1 MRIVVIQTGGFE
13 HFLAA
18 ANAVRSRYPSADLI
32 GVVQNADLR
41 RAACSGRFVRL
52 IGRPES
58 VKTWVPRELA
68 AERCRLCVIPFESRL
83 GVYYWHFRCMPLQ
96 LGIPMIASFNR
107 CGTLWV
113 RRRPGWVIA
122 MAFSCLL
129 IRAIHAPA
137 LSLWG
142 SLRWWLDVALL
153 FAMAVA
159 ALVVRGLHVV
169 WPRTKASGG
178 PLSEAVPERVVLFI
192 PSLGLGGAQRQLLIY
207 LTHLDRSRWTPELVT
222 LNMPDKFFE
231 EAVRA
236 LGVPVTYLNAAQDF
250 WLCGLVWRLM
260 QHLRTHSVSVIH
272 SWLHYAAMLGAVA
285 GSLAGTRVII
295 GSFRSE
301 RPGRF
306 PWFYPKW
313 QRGIDMLTAPLHTAM
328 IANSDAVRAEHQQW
342 AWAAPSKLLT
352 VYNGIGPVPETC
364 QDQQRALREELNLPD
379 DALVVGIVGRLSLE
393 KDHRTFLDAAR
404 FVLNRRPDVQFLIVG
419 EGPLRRQIEADL
431 ERWGLLSSVKLVGER
446 KDVLTIIR
454 LLDVLVLTSRTEG
467 FPNVLLEAAAVGTA
481 VVTTAAGGAAE
492 VVEDGRTGFVVPCR
506 NSWAVGERVLQLLMK
521 PDMRSRFSEAA
532 QRRAATVFA
541 ARQAAESMEWC
552 YRDGLDRKRRLPIA
566 SRAVRT
572 CLISPHVSGVLRGLS
587 HGPVGGAEIQLS
599 RLATTLAR
607 DPRFSVTVVTSDG
620 TRSGRERFAGLTVA
634 YTSLFGQ
641 SDLALTPALRSAR
654 SEGTVPE
661 RSAHPRLRS
670 PVAGRLPAAMV
681 APLRWLVHRGREVRD
696 VAAWIRLL
704 NSMDA
709 DLYVMRCA
717 SPQVAYVRLAATLL
731 RRKLVYLAAHDQ
743 DVNGG
748 YVAQQG
754 IWGRRFEWGL
764 RRADAIV
771 CQHGEQVRQVRRRYG
786 RAAELIRSFCPVES
800 VSERAMPR
808 TFILWMARL
817 DDWKQPS
824 LFVDLAE
831 RFPHE
836 MFLMVGPPS
845 DTNPNAQAELGGRM
859 GALSNFHFEPGVPFE
874 DTSALFAQAKLFV
887 NTSRDEGFPN
897 TFLQAAACGTPI
909 VSWSVNPD
917 GILTRYQMGIC
928 ANGDQAT
935 FEHALRDLCGDAEF
949 RVRMGDNGR
958 KYVARQHAS
967 SPIGAQYADL
977 LLGLAG
983 RRPVAQAKVDAP
995 APAETIM
1002 AEPALERK
1010 SSGARR

>member
-18 ANAVRSRYPSADLI
+18 TTAVRSRYPGADVI
-32 GVVQNADLR
+32 GVVREADLR
-41 RAACSGRFVRL
+41 RAACSGQFVRL
-52 IGRPES
+52 IGRPDV
-58 VKTWVPRELA
+58 VKQWVPWELTE
-68 AERCRLCVIPFESRL
+68 ERCQLCVIPFESRL
-83 GVYYWHFRCMPLQ
+83 GVYYWQFRRMPLQ
-96 LGIPMIASFNR
+96 LGIPHIASFNR
-107 CGTLWV
+107 CGVLRFSQPVTWVLYTLFACVALRSVHAPVMKIWGYV
-113 RRRPGWVIA
+113 RRW
-122 MAFSCLL
+122 M
-129 IRAIHAPA
+129 
-137 LSLWG
+137 
-142 SLRWWLDVALL
+142 DVALL
-153 FAMAVA
+153 FVLAGL

-169 WPRTKASGG
+169 WPRKMASG
-178 PLSEAVPERVVLFI
+178 SHSTAATPERVVLFI
-192 PSLGLGGAQRQLLIY
+192 PSLGVGGAQRQLLTF
-207 LTHLDRSRWTPELVT
+207 LTHLDRTRWTPELVT

-231 EAVRA
+231 EPVRA
-236 LGVPVTYLNAAQDF
+236 LGVPVTYLNPAQDF
-250 WLCGLVWRLM
+250 WLCGLVWRLV
-260 QHLRTHSVSVIH
+260 QHLRSHSVSIIH
-272 SWLHYAAMLGAVA
+272 AWLHYAAMLGAVA
-285 GSLAGTRVII
+285 GALAGTPVII

-313 QRGIDMLTAPLHTAM
+313 QRGIDILTAPLQTAL
-328 IANSDAVRAEHQQW
+328 IANSDAVRLEHRQW
-342 AWAAPSKLLT
+342 SWAADSKLVT
-352 VYNGIGPVPETC
+352 IYNGIDPIPEPT
-364 QDQQRALREELNLPD
+364 QDQQRALRAELDLPYEVS
-379 DALVVGIVGRLSLE
+379 LVGIVGRLSLE

-404 FVLNRRPDVQFLIVG
+404 FVLNRRPDTQFLIVG
-419 EGPLRRQIEADL
+419 EGPLRRQVEADIQ
-431 ERWGLLSSVKLVGER
+431 RWGLTGAVKILGER
-446 KDVLTIIR
+446 KDAMALIR
-454 LLDVLVLTSRTEG
+454 LLDVLVLTSRSEG
-467 FPNVLLEAAAVGTA
+467 FPNVLLEAAAGGTA

-521 PDMRSRFSEAA
+521 PDMRSRFAEAA

-541 ARQAAESMEWC
+541 ADEAADAIEAC
-552 YRDGLDRKRRLPIA
+552 YREGLDRDRRMSIA

-572 CLISPHVSGVLRGLS
+572 CLISPHVSGVLRGTS

-599 RLATTLAR
+599 RLATALSH
-607 DPRFSVTVVTSDG
+607 DPRFSVTVVTGDG
-620 TRSGRERFAGLTVA
+620 TRTGRERFAGLAVT

-641 SDLALTPALRSAR
+641 SNSAPTSAPRAARSAGDAPDRSENPGLRSRTAR
-654 SEGTVPE
+654 S
-661 RSAHPRLRS
+661 
-670 PVAGRLPAAMV
+670 LPAAIA
-681 APLRWLVHRGREVRD
+681 APLRWLVQRGREVRD
-696 VAAWIRLL
+696 IAAWIKLL
-704 NSMDA
+704 GTVDA

-754 IWGRRFEWGL
+754 VWGRRFDWGL

-771 CQHGEQVRQVRRRYG
+771 CQHGEQIMQVRRRYG
-786 RAAELIRSFCPVES
+786 RGAELIRSFCPVEA
-800 VSERAMPR
+800 VYGRAMPR

-845 DTNPNAQAELGGRM
+845 DTNPNALAELGGRM
-859 GALSNFHFEPGVPFE
+859 GALPNFRFEPGVPFE
-874 DTSALFAQAKLFV
+874 ETSALFAQAKLFV
-887 NTSRDEGFPN
+887 NTSRGEGFPN

-935 FEHALRDLCGDAEF
+935 FEQALRDLCGDVEF
-949 RVRMGDNGR
+949 RVRMGENGR
-958 KYVARQHAS
+958 KYVARQHAAG
-967 SPIGAQYADL
+967 PIGAQYADL
-977 LLGLAG
+977 LLGLVG
-983 RRPVAQAKVDAP
+983 RRPVAQAEGEAP
-995 APAETIM
+995 AAEETIV
-1002 AEPALERK
+1002 AEPVLERK
-1010 SSGARR
+1010 SAGARR